1 MGATILVVEDEEPI
15 MNLVVAYLRNEGF
28 SVLAASDGDVA
39 LALARKDF
47 RLITAAAGETG
58 TAMPLA
64 ELVLE
69 RLNQCVQLGRAG
81 YDFAGLTSVIRE
93 ESGLPERR

>member
-1 MGATILVVEDEEPI
+1 
-15 MNLVVAYLRNEGF
+15 
-28 SVLAASDGDVA
+28 
-39 LALARKDF
+39 
-47 RLITAAAGETG
+47 
-58 TAMPLA
+58 MPLA

-69 RLNQCVQLGRAG
+69 RLDQCVQLGRAG